1 MKEFIERIGAVRLAI
16 AILLI
21 MSLLSVL
28 LGYREGLA
36 PILLGGFLV
45 TALIGLA
52 EIVDAIRESLPQRQ
66 TIHINCDAEVMKRL
80 LNDARQRLLTELQAK
95 PLAEEAH
102 HGSCCQKCN
111 NCSDTAEVPEAET
124 PQEDEAEATEAE
136 SETADNTEADS
147 EVEESREEDKTL
159 HRPLTEAP
167 EDGTLVY
174 LHTMGEGKN
183 IVPTA
188 YAGAYHSQALREGR
202 IYRSKEDA
210 LVHLYGDHYS
220 TLKPEGEIGR
230 GTLLRE
236 LDNYSQTTHNQMKQ
250 EQIKALQ
257 ERMQSYIGT
266 KHIRAVEMT
275 RGEYNK
281 LRGWQVPSDENP
293 DDYGYLVEY
302 QNDSPANV
310 KGFNGYI
317 SWSPMKPFEEA
328 YKVANDWRDRA
339 NIELDELRVKIDK
352 LSAFIDKGI
361 KVDSLHIKQ
370 LSIMKEY
377 ALILENRLEDNV
389 DSILEGLDSNKD

>member
-1 MKEFIERIGAVRLAI
+1 MKQFIERIGAVRLSL

-28 LGYREGLA
+28 LGYREGLV

-52 EIVDAIRESLPQRQ
+52 EIVDAIREGGVNVN
-66 TIHINCDAEVMKRL
+66 HIRVSVDEVIREAVRRDVL
-80 LNDARQRLLTELQAK
+80 REQAK
-95 PLAEEAH
+95 TLGDLKPKHRAA
-102 HGSCCQKCN
+102 QANKA
-111 NCSDTAEVPEAET
+111 T
-124 PQEDEAEATEAE
+124 EDEA
-136 SETADNTEADS
+136 
-147 EVEESREEDKTL
+147 V
-159 HRPLTEAP
+159 HCPLTEAP

-202 IYRSKEDA
+202 IYRSKKDA
-210 LVHLYGDHYS
+210 LVHLYGQHYS

-275 RGEYNK
+275 RGEYNA
-281 LRGWQVPSDENP
+281 LRDWTVPEDENP
-293 DDYGYLVEY
+293 ADEGYLVEY
-302 QNDSPANV
+302 QNSSDGNV
-310 KGFNGYI
+310 EGFNGYI
-317 SWSPMKPFEEA
+317 SWSPKQAFEEA
-328 YKVANDWRDRA
+328 YKVANTAIDRLM
-339 NIELDELRVKIDK
+339 IELNDLDK
-352 LSAFIDKGI
+352 NA
-361 KVDSLHIKQ
+361 DSLSFFIKR
-370 LSIMKEY
+370 SSCEKEIKMLDTQRNLMWLY
-377 ALILENRLEDNV
+377 SGILRERIEHEKKKQTSSPENEA
-389 DSILEGLDSNKD
+389 